1 MNLAL
6 RRFVYL
12 SFFLLFFI
20 LAPLLIFY
28 SLGYRYNFSY
38 NSIEKNG
45 AFFIKSYPR
54 SSTIYIDNKKSKYKT
69 PAQITNVKPGEH
81 LIEISKEGFI
91 DWHKNLEIKTGE
103 TTFIEDVALFL
114 TEQTQTDLGPGSL
127 DYLINKNQDKYAYLL
142 DNKTLWR
149 VNTEPAKALETYSF
163 DQDTSLIDWSPDD
176 QKMLILQKQYKI
188 FDLNQQK
195 ITNLNLAAV
204 EKIQWDNQD
213 PNVLWYLSQNTLW
226 RHNLALDKAS
236 KKVENIMDFDLTG
249 EYIIVQTNE
258 KNNGHVQQ
266 IHKEQTDVVREI
278 KNLPLGKIKA
288 LLADNDYFIFRLGA
302 RLYIQRPQAELMV
315 IPASL
320 VEIYGKFLLINDG
333 YQTILYDYN
342 DDYKEII
349 DRSSQIVSEIKWH
362 PNGSYF
368 LSETNQLTHIYELDG
383 RDYRNNV
390 QIIED
395 PLKKMYL
402 FNKKGDKLFILT
414 EEKNFYI
421 TIQ

>member
-1 MNLAL
+1 MSLAL
-6 RRFVYL
+6 RRFTYL

-28 SLGYRYNFSY
+28 SLGYRYNF
-38 NSIEKNG
+38 NSNLIEKNG

-54 SSTIYIDNKKSKYKT
+54 NSNISIDKKKSKYKT

-81 LIEISKEGFI
+81 FIEISKEGFI
-91 DWHKNLEIKTGE
+91 NWHKKLNVKTGE

-114 TEQTQTDLGPGSL
+114 TEQKKVDLGPGAL
-127 DYLINKNQDKYAYLL
+127 DYLINKNQDKYAYLE
-142 DNKTLWR
+142 NQTLWR
-149 VNTEPAKALETYSF
+149 VNTEQANTVAAYTF
-163 DQDTSLIDWSPDD
+163 DQDTNLIDWSPDD

-195 ITNLNLAAV
+195 IETLSLPKLD
-204 EKIQWDNQD
+204 KIKWDNQD
-213 PNVLWYLSQNTLW
+213 PYVLWYLSDQTLW
-226 RHNLALDKAS
+226 RYNIALNKAS
-236 KKVENIMDFDLTG
+236 KKVANIVDFDLTG
-249 EYIIVQTNE
+249 QYIIVQTDE
-258 KNNGHVQQ
+258 KTNGHVQQ
-266 IHKEQTDVVREI
+266 LHKEQDIVVRELP
-278 KNLPLGKIKA
+278 NLPLGKIRA
-288 LLADNDYFIFRLGA
+288 LLADEDYLIVSLGS
-302 RLYIQRPQAELMV
+302 RLYLQRPKADLMI
-315 IPASL
+315 IPATL

-349 DRSSQIVSEIKWH
+349 DRSSQIVSEVKWH

-368 LSETNQLTHIYELDG
+368 LSETNNLTHIYELDG

-390 QIIED
+390 RVLED

-402 FNKKGDKLFILT
+402 FNKKGDRLFVLT
-414 EEKNFYI
+414 EEQNFYI
-421 TIQ
+421 EIQ

>member
-1 MNLAL
+1 MSLAL
-6 RRFVYL
+6 RRFTYL

-28 SLGYRYNFSY
+28 SLGYRYNF
-38 NSIEKNG
+38 NSNLIEKNG

-54 SSTIYIDNKKSKYKT
+54 NSNISIDQKKSKYKT

-81 LIEISKEGFI
+81 FIEISKEGFI
-91 DWHKNLEIKTGE
+91 NWHKKLNVKTGE

-114 TEQTQTDLGPGSL
+114 TEQKKVALGPGAL
-127 DYLINKNQDKYAYLL
+127 NYLVNKNQDKYAYLE
-142 DNKTLWR
+142 NQTLWR
-149 VNTEPAKALETYSF
+149 VNTEQANVAATYTF
-163 DQDTSLIDWSPDD
+163 DQDTNLIDWSPDD

-195 ITNLNLAAV
+195 IETLSLPKLD
-204 EKIQWDNQD
+204 KIKWDNQD
-213 PNVLWYLSQNTLW
+213 PYVLWYLSDQTLW
-226 RHNLALDKAS
+226 RYNIALNKAS
-236 KKVENIMDFDLTG
+236 KKIDNIVDFDLTG
-249 EYIIVQTNE
+249 QYIIVQTDE
-258 KNNGHVQQ
+258 KTNGHVQQ
-266 IHKEQTDVVREI
+266 LHKEQDIVVREL
-278 KNLPLGKIKA
+278 KNLPLGKIRA
-288 LLADNDYFIFRLGA
+288 LLADDDYLIVSLGS
-302 RLYIQRPQAELMV
+302 RLYLQRPKEELMI
-315 IPASL
+315 IPATL

-349 DRSSQIVSEIKWH
+349 DRSSQIVSEVKWH

-368 LSETNQLTHIYELDG
+368 LSETNNLTHIYELDG

-390 QIIED
+390 KVLED

-402 FNKKGDKLFILT
+402 FNKKGDRLFILT
-414 EEKNFYI
+414 EEENFYI
-421 TIQ
+421 EIQ